1 MERNQA
7 LQQYTGW
14 LHTVAR
20 GMTAGALHDD
30 LVQEGYIAMWRA
42 LGSYDPDK
50 GSLDFWLKSHAL
62 NRMRTVVSGGT
73 MTTSLERK
81 DTTGFTTAKG
91 NTTRDRISEYVKSNP
106 TATGAQ
112 IAKDLGLA
120 QATVSY
126 QRSKMATVVS
136 ARTMTDRIVSL
147 NALMSAFD
155 STNSRSQE
163 WVPEELHYTQNL
175 EGIEVTYHAGE
186 IANALDVLTP
196 AQKKYVVARFW
207 GGRTPAE
214 LTALFGYDPSSL
226 WRDAKPKLQS
236 HLAYLRE
243 LVTT

>member
-20 GMTAGALHDD
+20 SMTAGALHDD

-42 LGSYDPDK
+42 YGTFNPDK
-50 GSLDFWLKSHAL
+50 GSLDYWLKSHATD
-62 NRMRTVVSGGT
+62 RMRTVVSGGT

-91 NTTRDRISEYVKSNP
+91 NATRDRIAAYLKEHPNASGV
-106 TATGAQ
+106 Q
-112 IAKDLGLA
+112 IARALGLA
-120 QATVSY
+120 EATISY
-126 QRSKMATVVS
+126 QRSKMPSVIS
-136 ARTMTDRIVSL
+136 AAVMTDRVVSL

-175 EGIEVTYHAGE
+175 EGIEVAYHAGE
-186 IANALDVLTP
+186 IAAALDVLTP

-226 WRDAKPKLQS
+226 WRDAKPKLRIR
-236 HLAYLRE
+236 LAYLRE
-243 LVTT
+243 LATV